1 MQQVTETRDRGAY
14 YHINASPGHSNPASL
29 MAKPPHTRKFDRKV
43 PQKKPEHKPA
53 IAPSHHRISQ
63 FLIDVLGRQR
73 LA

>member
-43 PQKKPEHKPA
+43 PQKKTRTQIRDRTITSPNLT
-53 IAPSHHRISQ
+53 I
-63 FLIDVLGRQR
+63 FD
-73 LA
+73 